1 MPQSPDSYVLEASR
15 TGTLHVLFILLKS
28 YTVLE
33 YLVLVFGF
41 VWFLELRKQTR
52 ENAVICPRS
61 CHPCVQSQ
69 AGLGPPTFLLC
80 PFAPQGR
87 IQTPRPPCS
96 RPAVF
101 PPHPSLILGHWQ
113 GRDLESCSVPH

>member
-69 AGLGPPTFLLC
+69 AGLGPPLSYCVHSPHRGGSKHPDRLVPGRLC
-80 PFAPQGR
+80 SLH
-87 IQTPRPPCS
+87 IPP
-96 RPAVF
+96 
-101 PPHPSLILGHWQ
+101 
-113 GRDLESCSVPH
+113 